1 MAGSEQIFNPGE
13 VRSGA
18 NLFNSPDAKLLKG
31 SPESCESAQRVF
43 ANLKICNTAV
53 DSRHTLAAGIA
64 LNSNQQTSGA
74 LLSTADDNMGLYSN
88 SANHNFLARIAASP
102 MNRGFRFDTTP
113 DHSP

>member
-1 MAGSEQIFNPGE
+1 MSGSEQIFNPGE
-13 VRSGA
+13 GRPGA

-43 ANLKICNTAV
+43 ANLKLCNTAAGT
-53 DSRHTLAAGIA
+53 RHTLAAGMA
-64 LNSNQQTSGA
+64 LNSNQLTSGG
-74 LLSTADDNMGLYSN
+74 LLSTAEDNMGAYSN
-88 SANHNFLARIAASP
+88 TVNQNFLNRIAASP